1 MKRENTQIPEQF
13 NINQL
18 SELTGFSVRSIRYY
32 VQQGLLDKPEGI
44 KRNAFYQRHHLEQL
58 MLIKKGQDAGYSLDR
73 INQMIRHPET
83 FKPTPEQQAG
93 TLSVKTH
100 ILLAQGVEL
109 VISPDQ
115 AGFSAEQLRE
125 LAKQCIE
132 SIQKLKEKS
141 ND

>member
-83 FKPTPEQQAG
+83 FKPTPEKQAG

-115 AGFSAEQLRE
+115 AGISAEQLRE

>member
-1 MKRENTQIPEQF
+1 MPEQF

-32 VQQGLLDKPEGI
+32 VQQGVLDKPEGI

-125 LAKQCIE
+125 LAQQCIE

-141 ND
+141 DD

>member
-1 MKRENTQIPEQF
+1 MKSENTQIPDQF

-44 KRNAFYQRHHLEQL
+44 KRNAFYQRQHLEQL
-58 MLIKKGQDAGYSLDR
+58 MLIKKGQDAGYSLER
-73 INQMIRHPET
+73 IDQMIRHPET
-83 FKPTPEQQAG
+83 FKPTPEQKTG

-100 ILLAQGVEL
+100 IQLAQGVEL

-115 AGFSAEQLRE
+115 AGILADQLRDF
-125 LAKQCIE
+125 AKQCIE
-132 SIQKLKEKS
+132 SIQNLKEK
-141 ND
+141 NHD

>member
-1 MKRENTQIPEQF
+1 MKSENTQMPEQF

-32 VQQGLLDKPEGI
+32 VQQGVLDKPEGI

-83 FKPTPEQQAG
+83 FKPTPEQKAG
-93 TLSVKTH
+93 ALSVKTH
-100 ILLAQGVEL
+100 IQLAQGVEL
-109 VISPDQ
+109 VISPEQ
-115 AGFSAEQLRE
+115 ADISAEQLRE
-125 LAKQCIE
+125 LAQQCIE
-132 SIQKLKEKS
+132 SIQNLKEK
-141 ND
+141 NHD

>member
-1 MKRENTQIPEQF
+1 MKSENTQMPEQF

-32 VQQGLLDKPEGI
+32 VQQGVLDKPEGI

-125 LAKQCIE
+125 LAQQCIE

-141 ND
+141 DD

>member
-1 MKRENTQIPEQF
+1 MPEQF

-32 VQQGLLDKPEGI
+32 VQQGVLDKPEGI

>member
-1 MKRENTQIPEQF
+1 MKSENTQMPEQF

-32 VQQGLLDKPEGI
+32 VQQGVLDKPEGI

>member
-1 MKRENTQIPEQF
+1 MPEQF

-32 VQQGLLDKPEGI
+32 VQQGVLDKPEGI

-73 INQMIRHPET
+73 INQKIRHPET

>member
-1 MKRENTQIPEQF
+1 
-13 NINQL
+13 
-18 SELTGFSVRSIRYY
+18 
-32 VQQGLLDKPEGI
+32 VQQDLLDKPEGI

>member
-1 MKRENTQIPEQF
+1 MISENTQMPEQF

-58 MLIKKGQDAGYSLDR
+58 MLIKKGQDAGYSLER

-83 FKPTPEQQAG
+83 FKPTPEHQAG

-100 ILLAQGVEL
+100 ILLAQGIEL

-115 AGFSAEQLRE
+115 AVISAEQLRE

-141 ND
+141 DD

>member
-1 MKRENTQIPEQF
+1 MKSENTQMLEQF

-32 VQQGLLDKPEGI
+32 VQQGVLDKPEGI

-83 FKPTPEQQAG
+83 FKPTPAQQVG

-125 LAKQCIE
+125 LAQQCIE

-141 ND
+141 DD

>member
-115 AGFSAEQLRE
+115 ADISAEQLRE
-125 LAKQCIE
+125 LVKQCIE

-141 ND
+141 DD

>member
-1 MKRENTQIPEQF
+1 MKSENTQMPEQF

-32 VQQGLLDKPEGI
+32 VQQGVLDKPEGI

-58 MLIKKGQDAGYSLDR
+58 MLIKKGQDAGYSFDR